1 MTEKTKIWKTSLLL
15 VISLI
20 FLMMAAASVN
30 AEEILGEVIPRS
42 GEIPVDDTSS
52 NDLTDDLVISP
63 NPEPSLIEPYSDV
76 INEETGETDSLVIAG
91 KTTDQKETPS
101 LVIPGMVIIG
111 VFAVIVICII
121 IYKIKK

>member
-1 MTEKTKIWKTSLLL
+1 MTEKTKIWKTSILLA
-15 VISLI
+15 ISLM
-20 FLMMAAASVN
+20 FLMMAAVSVN

-42 GEIPVDDTSS
+42 DDIPVDDTLP

-63 NPEPSLIEPYSDV
+63 NPEPFLIEPYSDV

-91 KTTDQKETPS
+91 KTTDQKET
-101 LVIPGMVIIG
+101 LDIVIPGT
-111 VFAVIVICII
+111 VIVGVIAGIAICII